1 MDAPDRLS
9 GAPPWAPAAGSHP
22 AFLGPYRLLR
32 PIGEGGMGVVHLAT
46 APGGTRVAVKVLRP
60 HVVATSDGRRRLAR
74 EVAALQRV
82 RSDRVAA
89 FLDSD
94 AWAER
99 PYVVTRFVPGLSL
112 SEYVDEYGPMRGPAL
127 LRVARGLAEA
137 LAAVHAVGVVHRDV
151 KPSNVLLED
160 RDPVLI
166 DFGLARAA
174 DDQTVTIAGW
184 MLGTPAYMTP
194 EIAEGRD
201 PESAVDVY
209 AWASTMAFACTG
221 RSPFGS
227 GHQAVVLD
235 RVRRN
240 DYDLTGVPSDLRAI
254 LERCLVLDPRTR
266 PSAALLVDWLA
277 RLIDGGPPPAD
288 RTTVSLHKPATAAP
302 REVPAAPSWASSS
315 PTQADQPR
323 TAAQPAV
330 DGMPPEGPAQEPPR
344 THDSVGSRLM
354 RFAVAATALACAAAV
369 FLAAPY
375 VAALLWWL
383 GATGILA
390 WQLAAESRTRRQLL
404 RGGPAASDRVVAVVA
419 SPWHGVLAAASAAL
433 LIGAALLAAGLTGGM
448 LHLVG
453 VPDGAAVAVATVA
466 FAIGLYRGPGGFRLH
481 RPLAAAVTGCARL
494 DLVGLGIVWLL
505 LALTA
510 GSLGVVETVGTI
522 WWPDTGAPW

>member
-1 MDAPDRLS
+1 
-9 GAPPWAPAAGSHP
+9 
-22 AFLGPYRLLR
+22 
-32 PIGEGGMGVVHLAT
+32 MGVVHLAI
-46 APGGTRVAVKVLRP
+46 APGGSRVAVKVLRP

-112 SEYVDEYGPMRGPAL
+112 SEYVDEYGPMRGSGL
-127 LRVARGLAEA
+127 LRVAHGLAEA

-194 EIAEGRD
+194 EIAEGHD
-201 PESAVDVY
+201 PDAAVDVY

-240 DYDLTGVPSDLRAI
+240 HYDLTGVPSDLRPI
-254 LERCLVLDPRTR
+254 LERCLVLDPRAR
-266 PSAALLVDWLA
+266 PRAALLVDWLA
-277 RLIDGGPPPAD
+277 RLIDGGPQPAD
-288 RTTVSLHKPATAAP
+288 RTTVSLHKPTAAAP
-302 REVPAAPSWASSS
+302 VSVPAAPSWA
-315 PTQADQPR
+315 PPPQTRDEHHR
-323 TAAQPAV
+323 TAVQPAM
-330 DGMPPEGPAQEPPR
+330 DSRLPPEESRDGPAEPRKEPADTR
-344 THDSVGSRLM
+344 DSMGSRLM
-354 RFAVAATALACAAAV
+354 RFVVAVTAVACAAAV

-383 GATGILA
+383 GATAVLA
-390 WQLAAESRTRRQLL
+390 WQLATESRRRRQVL
-404 RGGPAASDRVVAVVA
+404 RGGPAPSDRVVSVVA

-433 LIGAALLAAGLTGGM
+433 LVGAALLAAGLTGGL

-453 VPDGAAVAVATVA
+453 VPDGAALVVATAA
-466 FAIGLYRGPGGFRLH
+466 FAAVLYRGPGGFRLH
-481 RPLAAAVTGCARL
+481 HPLAAAVVSCARL

-510 GSLGVVETVGTI
+510 GSLGVVEAVGTI
-522 WWPDTGAPW
+522 WWPDRGAPW